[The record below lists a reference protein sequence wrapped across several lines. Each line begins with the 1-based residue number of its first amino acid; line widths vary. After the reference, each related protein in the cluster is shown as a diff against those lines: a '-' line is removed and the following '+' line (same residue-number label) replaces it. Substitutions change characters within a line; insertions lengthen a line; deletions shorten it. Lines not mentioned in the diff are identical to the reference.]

1 MHTESAREDLA
12 YLRQLIEDT
21 RQATYVS
28 GQYFIVWGVA
38 VGLGLV
44 ATWLGLRGELP
55 ISIFLAWIIC
65 MAAGGLGTFLLV
77 RAECNLPVQ
86 THASRV
92 IGKVWMTMGI
102 SMMVLFFAG
111 AATGRIDGHLMLPLS
126 CLLIAGPFYVTGLLA
141 RLYWMQ
147 FLAFAWW
154 LGAAVM
160 LLWPGMYNLLLM
172 GLLLFALYVVPGI
185 ILVRMNL
192 RAERSLP

>member
-1 MHTESAREDLA
+1 MQTESAREELA

-28 GQYFIVWGVA
+28 GQYFIVWGVV

-55 ISIFLAWIIC
+55 VSIFLAWVIC

-77 RAECNLPVQ
+77 RAEQRQPVQ
-86 THASRV
+86 THASHV
-92 IGKVWMTMGI
+92 IGMVWMTMGI

-111 AATGRIDGHLMLPLS
+111 AATGRVDGHLMLPLS
-126 CLLIAGPFYVTGLLA
+126 CLLIAGPFYVTGLLS
-141 RLYWMQ
+141 RLRWMQ

-154 LGAAVM
+154 VGAAVM
-160 LLWPGMYNLLLM
+160 FLWPGMYNLLMM
-172 GLLLFALYVVPGI
+172 GALLFALYVVPGV
-185 ILVRMNL
+185 ILIRMNQ